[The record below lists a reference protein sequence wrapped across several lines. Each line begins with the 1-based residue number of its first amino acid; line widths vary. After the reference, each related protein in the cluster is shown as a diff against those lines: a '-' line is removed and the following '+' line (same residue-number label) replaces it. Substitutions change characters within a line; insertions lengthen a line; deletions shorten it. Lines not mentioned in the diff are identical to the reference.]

1 MTKFSY
7 DSKAL
12 FSTTKAMEKAI
23 SRPNMVAARTWGWAM
38 RPKMSAR
45 MGTRTDISM

>member
-1 MTKFSY
+1 MTELSY

-23 SRPNMVAARTWGWAM
+23 SRPNMMPASTWGWAM
-38 RPKMSAR
+38 RPTTSAR
-45 MGTRTDISM
+45 MGTRMDISM